1 MKKIGLTGGIGSG
14 KSYVADVFRH
24 LAVPIF
30 NSDDEARKIQETDQS
45 VLDEI
50 RAAFGDVFLSDGKLD
65 RKKVASIVFAD
76 AQKLQLLNSIVHPAV
91 GRAFEAFCL
100 QHSSKAYVIKEAAI
114 IFEIGLD
121 EQLDATILVT
131 APEKIRIERVMK
143 RDSISE
149 AEVRTRMSKQWS
161 DEEKKMRADYFIDND
176 GEKALLPQVLKIHS
190 ALNDQ
195 SK

>member
-1 MKKIGLTGGIGSG
+1 MQKIGLTGGIGSG
-14 KSYVADVFRH
+14 KSYVAEVFRH
-24 LAVPIF
+24 LAVPVF
-30 NSDDEARKIQETDQS
+30 NSDDEARRIQETDQS

-50 RAAFGDVFLSDGKLD
+50 RATFGDVFLPDGKLD
-65 RKKVASIVFAD
+65 RKKVASIVFSD
-76 AQKLQLLNSIVHPAV
+76 AQKLQQLNAIVHPAV
-91 GRAFEAFCL
+91 GRAFDNFCA
-100 QHSSKAYVIKEAAI
+100 QHSAKAYVIKEAAI
-114 IFEIGLD
+114 IFEIGID

-176 GEKALLPQVLKIHS
+176 GVKAILPQVLKIHS
-190 ALNDQ
+190 ALQ
-195 SK
+195 G